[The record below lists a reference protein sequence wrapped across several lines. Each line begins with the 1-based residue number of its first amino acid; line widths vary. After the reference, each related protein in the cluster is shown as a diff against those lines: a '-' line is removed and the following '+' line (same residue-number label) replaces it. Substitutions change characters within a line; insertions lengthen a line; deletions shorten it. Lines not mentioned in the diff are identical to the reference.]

1 MVEDKTEIQK
11 YDGQEIYCRKL
22 GHHLQFKYCR
32 QEQQQ
37 LPCAA
42 IKGCWQSR
50 IPVEEFLAHAF
61 SPHEITYIDEPEASK
76 VNTILDIIQKV
87 QKKANPF
94 EINLR
99 SGK

>member
-1 MVEDKTEIQK
+1 MVEDKTCIQK

-42 IKGCWQSR
+42 LKRCWQSR
-50 IPVEEFLAHAF
+50 IPVDEFLAHSF
-61 SPHEITYIDEPEASK
+61 SEDEIAYLDEPQVSK
-76 VNTILDIIQKV
+76 VSTILDIIQKV
-87 QKKANPF
+87 QSKANT
-94 EINLR
+94 
-99 SGK
+99 S

>member
-11 YDGQEIYCRKL
+11 YDEQEIYCRKL

-42 IKGCWQSR
+42 LKRCWQSR
-50 IPVEEFLAHAF
+50 IPVDEFLAHSF
-61 SPHEITYIDEPEASK
+61 SEDEIAYLDEPQVSK
-76 VNTILDIIQKV
+76 VSTILDIIQKV
-87 QKKANPF
+87 QSKANT
-94 EINLR
+94 
-99 SGK
+99 S